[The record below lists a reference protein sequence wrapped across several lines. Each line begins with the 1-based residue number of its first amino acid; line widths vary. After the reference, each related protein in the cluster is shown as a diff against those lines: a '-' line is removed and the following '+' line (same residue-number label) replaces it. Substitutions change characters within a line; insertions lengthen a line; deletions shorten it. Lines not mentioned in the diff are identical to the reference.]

1 VIYFQQYPFW
11 LHFPQGFFVT
21 GQILVIANH
30 KHPTPAIG
38 IKYSNRIAGHICYAH
53 QYAKI
58 IGTF

>member
-1 VIYFQQYPFW
+1 MS
-11 LHFPQGFFVT
+11 LKGFPVT

-58 IGTF
+58 MGTF